1 MRVREIMNPA
11 VEACGPADNLSTAAG
26 IMWRNDCGVV
36 PVVDE
41 ARRVTGVITDRDICM
56 AVATRDRLAARI
68 TVGELQSGRL
78 HACGP
83 GDDVRAALRVMEE
96 NQVRRLPVV
105 DGDGALVG
113 MLSLHDV
120 VRRATPTRGRGGGGI
135 SYEDVVGVLTALAA
149 PAAEPAGVTS

>member
-1 MRVREIMNPA
+1 MRVREVMTA
-11 VEACGPADNLSTAAG
+11 TVEACGPADNLGTVAG

-36 PVVDE
+36 PVVD
-41 ARRVTGVITDRDICM
+41 AGRRVTGVITDRDICM
-56 AVATRDRLAARI
+56 AVATRHRLAAQI
-68 TVGELQSGRL
+68 AVGELQSGRVY
-78 HACGP
+78 ACAP
-83 GDDVRAALRVMEE
+83 GDEVRAALRVMEE

-113 MLSLHDV
+113 VLSLHDV

-135 SYEDVVGVLTALAA
+135 SYEDVMGVLTALAA